1 FPPSRPITPQPTGSS
16 LFDELRQATSQ
27 LYPQT
32 SSTQTFL
39 EEVKNHDSSS
49 SQTFQLTPSEPQ
61 SVNPSTPQSSPI
73 SPSSLPPL
81 PPSTPS
87 TPIFSSTPMTHL
99 SSQHTNSVEN
109 ASSPV
114 PTEGTLKIPPI
125 SPSITPTSTIP
136 KSPILR
142 SQVKRKTP
150 PPLPLSSTV
159 GRPPP
164 LPLPPTWPTLKKIN
178 KYEPKKDELSDISLH
193 HRQSKPRSIS
203 EGNDDGIVINKEK
216 NQQTF
221 RSKSTSE
228 DDGLSKIKFDI
239 PLNKD
244 YEKEKSRADQDED
257 LSVLNSETS
266 IALVRGHDASLVVP
280 SNIKIENKHGV
291 ADHTKTM
298 KNNDLQETI
307 LEKDKYNRVNSS
319 DDEVN
324 GFGVDFQNQI
334 RITNKIENREIIS
347 N

>member
-1 FPPSRPITPQPTGSS
+1 PITPQPTGSS
-16 LFDELRQATSQ
+16 LFDELRQASSQ
-27 LYPQT
+27 LYPRT
-32 SSTQTFL
+32 PSTQTFL
-39 EEVKNHDSSS
+39 EDVKNHDSS

-61 SVNPSTPQSSPI
+61 GVNPSTPQSSPI

-87 TPIFSSTPMTHL
+87 TPIFSSMTHS
-99 SSQHTNSVEN
+99 SSQHINSVEN

-114 PTEGTLKIPPI
+114 PTEGTLKIPRI
-125 SPSITPTSTIP
+125 SPSITSTSSIP

-178 KYEPKKDELSDISLH
+178 KHEPKKDELSDISLH
-193 HRQSKPRSIS
+193 HRQPRPRSIS
-203 EGNDDGIVINKEK
+203 EGNDDGIINKEK
-216 NQQTF
+216 DQQTF

-228 DDGLSKIKFDI
+228 DDGLSIIKFDI

-244 YEKEKSRADQDED
+244 YGKDKTRVDQDED
-257 LSVLNSETS
+257 FSFLNSETS
-266 IALVRGHDASLVVP
+266 IALVREHDVSLLVP

-291 ADHTKTM
+291 TEHAKTM
-298 KNNDLQETI
+298 KNNDLQETM
-307 LEKDKYNRVNSS
+307 LEKDKYDRVNDRVNSS
-319 DDEVN
+319 NDEVN